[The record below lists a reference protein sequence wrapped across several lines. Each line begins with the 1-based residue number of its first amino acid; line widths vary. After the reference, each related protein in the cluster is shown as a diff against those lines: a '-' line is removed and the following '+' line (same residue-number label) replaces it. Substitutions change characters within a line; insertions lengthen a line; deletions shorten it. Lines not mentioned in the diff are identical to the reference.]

1 MKAKK
6 PAAAK
11 PAKRATA
18 AKPIKDIAPKGNP
31 MGGVKTA
38 GVDAIVRGDP

>member
-6 PAAAK
+6 PAAPKQAK
-11 PAKRATA
+11 PAA
-18 AKPIKDIAPKGNP
+18 PIKDNAPKGNP

-38 GVDAIVRGDP
+38 GLDAIRRADP